1 MNNDIKDFGRQVG
14 HDCATFLPYPD
25 DTSDFNLIVS
35 IKYFELPLLENSI
48 LAVAGIVGLYNTE
61 EDKSAMFE
69 HSYPVQLVL
78 SRDGLDYDKF
88 FEQNYQNQDVVD
100 KVLKQLA
107 SVFNDHYDEIQDDL
121 VLAVKDIMEK

>member
-1 MNNDIKDFGRQVG
+1 
-14 HDCATFLPYPD
+14 
-25 DTSDFNLIVS
+25 
-35 IKYFELPLLENSI
+35 
-48 LAVAGIVGLYNTE
+48 
-61 EDKSAMFE
+61 MFE

-121 VLAVKDIMEK
+121 VLAVKDIMER